1 MIVIDCSALVQMYTS
16 AAGGPVRARIAKERT
31 LIAPHLIDLEL
42 ASALFGMARGTRGG
56 KPKLSQPALE
66 AALQAY
72 AALPLRRME
81 HAPLLPRI
89 RQLSTNLSVYDA
101 SYVALAELYDVPLV
115 TSDARIALANV
126 GRCAIEA
133 YTLPTAQ

>member
-1 MIVIDCSALVQMYTS
+1 MYTS
-16 AAGGPVRARIAKERT
+16 SAGEPVRARIAKERT

-56 KPKLSQPALE
+56 KPKLSQAALD

-81 HAPLLPRI
+81 HMPLLPRI
-89 RQLSTNLSVYDA
+89 RQLCANLPVYDA
-101 SYVALAELYDVPLV
+101 SYVALAELYGVPLV
-115 TSDARIALANV
+115 TSDARIARAEI
-126 GRCAIEA
+126 GRCAIETYA
-133 YTLPTAQ
+133 SPAEE